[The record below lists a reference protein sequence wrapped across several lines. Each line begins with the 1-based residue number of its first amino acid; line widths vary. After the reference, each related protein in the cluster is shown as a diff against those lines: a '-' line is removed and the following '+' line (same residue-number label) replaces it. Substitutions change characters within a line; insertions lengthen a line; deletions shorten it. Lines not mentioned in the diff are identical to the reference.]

1 MAVSQINS
9 GVDGMRKA
17 GIEVAELI
25 EHLKPGR
32 VHHFEELLFPRVLR
46 GDLEAQ
52 RKFIDRL
59 FGSLGQGKRT
69 RALLDTALALG
80 DAGFH
85 LQRTAEVLGIHIST
99 LRYRLNRLSDLTGLD
114 LETVEGR
121 FRLQVGARLF
131 RMNET

>member
-1 MAVSQINS
+1 
-9 GVDGMRKA
+9 
-17 GIEVAELI
+17 
-25 EHLKPGR
+25 
-32 VHHFEELLFPRVLR
+32 LR

-59 FGSLGQGKRT
+59 FGSLGAGKRT

-85 LQRTAEVLGIHIST
+85 LQRTAELLGIHIST

-131 RMNET
+131 LMNET